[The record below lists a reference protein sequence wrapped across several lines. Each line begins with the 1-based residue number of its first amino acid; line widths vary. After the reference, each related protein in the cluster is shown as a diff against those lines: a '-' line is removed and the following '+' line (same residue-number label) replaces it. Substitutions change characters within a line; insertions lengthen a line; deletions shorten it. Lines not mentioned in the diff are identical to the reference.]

1 MYLALQKV
9 NNNKK
14 KNNIRLVLL
23 ETIEKKLL
31 LDNRMICAS
40 YRQITR
46 FHLYTLIKEIL
57 KVKQIP
63 DFKKQYLL
71 KIIGLVE
78 EQKDPRNIYCVFE
91 IYEIM
96 IVEASVDTRQ
106 FIKPKIFEC
115 LQMYYPIDFEG
126 DAQKHN
132 LNLKMIIN
140 QLNKCLANPLFFQ
153 DTFKLLLVKLAAP
166 PISKHI

>member
-14 KNNIRLVLL
+14 KNDIRLVLL

-63 DFKKQYLL
+63 DFKK
-71 KIIGLVE
+71 
-78 EQKDPRNIYCVFE
+78 
-91 IYEIM
+91 
-96 IVEASVDTRQ
+96 
-106 FIKPKIFEC
+106 
-115 LQMYYPIDFEG
+115 
-126 DAQKHN
+126 
-132 LNLKMIIN
+132 
-140 QLNKCLANPLFFQ
+140 
-153 DTFKLLLVKLAAP
+153 
-166 PISKHI
+166 